1 MAYNYA
7 TFLHN
12 FLGIICIETHMG
24 VSGPH
29 AALQRPFDQLH
40 PLKLPSVLTFPG
52 MSVSSRR
59 PTVI

>member
-12 FLGIICIETHMG
+12 FLGIICIKTHMG
-24 VSGPH
+24 ISAPY
-29 AALQRPFDQLH
+29 AALQRPFDQLQR
-40 PLKLPSVLTFPG
+40 LKLPSAVTFPG
-52 MSVSSRR
+52 MPMSLRR